1 MGDELDLPRRDSDK
15 KLFMPAEE
23 RPVPPR
29 TGSSQGRFLISIKF
43 LVKKI
48 GLNDART

>member
-1 MGDELDLPRRDSDK
+1 MGDELDMTRRDSDK

-23 RPVPPR
+23 CPVPLR
-29 TGSSQGRFLISIKF
+29 TGSSQGRFLISIKY

-48 GLNDART
+48 GYM